1 MGIRLPVTIDKLW
14 NWIKVMAETKTD
26 MGKINAYVTFRDLG
40 KDSLEPVVHKKIWV
54 CLVYDLNYYGHH
66 KARLLDY

>member
-54 CLVYDLNYYGHH
+54 HLV
-66 KARLLDY
+66 